1 MLKVQIFWGVVI
13 DSNRSWEIRIERTC
27 SRISRNLFIINR
39 LSKVLDLNE
48 RKAYCGLMYPLLSYG
63 IVVWGHS
70 AKANTTRIF
79 ALQKRAV
86 RYTAAVPKR
95 LESCR
100 NSFRN
105 LKILT
110 VYSLYI
116 QETILYVKKECK
128 CTVNKQIHTHNTRKN
143 KDYHKYLHNLELYSS
158 KPPVAG
164 CIFYKK
170 LPNNIKQIENNN
182 EFAREL
188 KKLLIKGCYYSIQD
202 YLNEEFSTIG
212 Y

>member
-1 MLKVQIFWGVVI
+1 ML
-13 DSNRSWEIRIERTC
+13 
-27 SRISRNLFIINR
+27 
-39 LSKVLDLNE
+39 
-48 RKAYCGLMYPLLSYG
+48 YYGLIYPLLSYG

-70 AKANTTRIF
+70 ANANTTRIF

-86 RYTAAVPKR
+86 RYTARLKH

-110 VYSLYI
+110 VYLLYI
-116 QETILYVKKECK
+116 LETILYVKKKCN
-128 CTVNKQIHTHNTRKN
+128 CTVNEQIHTHNTRKN
-143 KDYHKYLHNLELYSS
+143 KDYYRNRHNNS
-158 KPPVAG
+158 KPLVTG
-164 CIFYKK
+164 CIFYNR
-170 LPNNIKQIENNN
+170 LPNNIKQITNNDQ
-182 EFAREL
+182 FAREL

-202 YLNEEFSTIG
+202 YLNEEFSIIG